1 MEQLFYIFCT
11 TLPSHIIPFVLFWNF
26 QWRSRT
32 AALALVT
39 VNVLC
44 KMATAAYCLSNGL
57 YFRNLELAFAVVG
70 FLIYCC
76 FLRLSPF
83 KMLFTYLLIVDYLLI
98 IRGIVSVLAVQVF
111 GIPIQGWGS
120 SFVCI
125 LLYGV
130 TLPLLLR
137 FFRQVANLVYRTDA
151 PRLWRIIWLVPAF
164 VTVLALIFTDSY
176 LESSV
181 DSGFFLF
188 CRIGLLVCVFAIYYV
203 LLQSLEG
210 LEQQA
215 ALRQRL
221 VFESRLLE
229 MQMEEEEKRSLLLME
244 TAQQIRQMRHDLRHH
259 LTAIQAMAGDEN
271 PRLAAYL
278 SELIRDI
285 PAAVR
290 DYCENP
296 TVNAV
301 VSHYAARCR
310 QEGIAFTAR
319 LTVPAQNETLDDR
332 ALCVVFAN
340 LLENGVAWTTALTG
354 RRGRRTGN
362 SSPASG
368 RVCPAWA
375 LAPSGPWQRPTRE
388 TPGSRQKELRFCPRY
403 IADCRWNIRVTR
415 FVVSYVVLVKNTLD
429 KLLSKSGFWKPTPSR
444 TALPICAGTPTTAFP
459 ARTSSAPVFK
469 PCLQTLKPGK
479 WVRSSSRT

>member
-1 MEQLFYIFCT
+1 MSQLFYIFCT
-11 TLPSHIIPFVLFWNF
+11 TLPSHIIPFALFWDF
-26 QWRSRT
+26 QWRSRK
-32 AALALVT
+32 AALVLVV

-44 KMATAAYCLSNGL
+44 KMTAAAYCLANEL
-57 YFRNLELAFAVVG
+57 YFRNLELLFAVVG
-70 FLIYCC
+70 FLIYCL

-98 IRGIVSVLAVQVF
+98 IRGIVSILAVQVF
-111 GIPIQGWGS
+111 DIPIQGWGS

-125 LLYGV
+125 LLYSV

-137 FFRQVANLVYRTDA
+137 FFRQVANRVYRTDA
-151 PRLWRIIWLVPAF
+151 PKLWRTIWLVPAF

-176 LESSV
+176 LERSV

-229 MQMEEEEKRSLLLME
+229 MQLEEEEKRGLLLME
-244 TAQQIRQMRHDLRHH
+244 TAEQTRQMRHDLRHH
-259 LTAIQAMAGDEN
+259 LTAILTMARDDN
-271 PRLAAYL
+271 PRL
-278 SELIRDI
+278 SEYIATLIRDI
-285 PAAVR
+285 PTAVQ

-301 VSHYAARCR
+301 VSHYAARC
-310 QEGIAFTAR
+310 QKESIAFAAR
-319 LTVPAQNETLDDR
+319 LTVPAQNEGLDDR

-340 LLENGVAWTTALTG
+340 LLENAVEACGRITGGKKFIRLSSSLEYGVLTI
-354 RRGRRTGN
+354 TMDN
-362 SSPASG
+362 SFDGQARQEDGKFLSSK
-368 RVCPAWA
+368 RVD
-375 LAPSGPWQRPTRE
+375 APGVGLSSIQAVARAHQGDA
-388 TPGSRQKELRFCPRY
+388 RFE
-403 IADCRWNIRVTR
+403 AE
-415 FVVSYVVLVKNTLD
+415 
-429 KLLSKSGFWKPTPSR
+429 
-444 TALPICAGTPTTAFP
+444 GT
-459 ARTSSAPVFK
+459 VF
-469 PCLQTLKPGK
+469 
-479 WVRSSSRT
+479 RSSVYCRL

>member
-1 MEQLFYIFCT
+1 MMEQLFYIFCT

-26 QWRSRT
+26 QWRSRK
-32 AALALVT
+32 AALLVMGAS
-39 VNVLC
+39 VLC
-44 KMATAAYCLSNGL
+44 KLGAAAWCITSGVEIRSMEIVFSALNFLL
-57 YFRNLELAFAVVG
+57 YW
-70 FLIYCC
+70 Y
-76 FLRLSPF
+76 FLRLDFF
-83 KMLFTYLLIVDYLLI
+83 KLLFTYLLIVDYLLI

-151 PRLWRIIWLVPAF
+151 PRLWLIIWLVPAF
-164 VTVLALIFTDSY
+164 VTILALIFTDSY

-181 DSGFFLF
+181 DSAFFLF

-210 LEQQA
+210 LEQRA

-229 MQMEEEEKRSLLLME
+229 MQMEEEEKRGLLLME

-271 PRLAAYL
+271 PNLAAYL

-319 LTVPAQNETLDDR
+319 LTVPAQNKNLDDR

-340 LLENGVAWTTALTG
+340 LLENGVEACG
-354 RRGRRTGN
+354 RMARGEKFIRLN
-362 SSPASG
+362 SSMEYGVLTITMDNSFDGQARQEDGKFLSSKRAG
-368 RVCPAWA
+368 
-375 LAPSGPWQRPTRE
+375 APGVGLSSIRAVAKAHQGDA
-388 TPGSRQKELRFCPRY
+388 RFE
-403 IADCRWNIRVTR
+403 AKGTV
-415 FVVSYVVLVKNTLD
+415 F
-429 KLLSKSGFWKPTPSR
+429 LSSVYAKR
-444 TALPICAGTPTTAFP
+444 
-459 ARTSSAPVFK
+459 
-469 PCLQTLKPGK
+469 
-479 WVRSSSRT
+479 

>member
-26 QWRSRT
+26 QWRSRRL
-32 AALALVT
+32 ALALVS

-44 KMATAAYCLSNGL
+44 KMATAAYCLANGL

-98 IRGIVSVLAVQVF
+98 IRGIASILAVQVF
-111 GIPIQGWGS
+111 DIPIQGWSS
-120 SFVCI
+120 SFACI
-125 LLYGV
+125 LLYCI

-151 PRLWRIIWLVPAF
+151 PRLWRVIWLVPAF

-229 MQMEEEEKRSLLLME
+229 IQMEEEEKRSLLLME
-244 TAQQIRQMRHDLRHH
+244 TAQQTRQMRHDLRHH
-259 LTAIQAMAGDEN
+259 LRLIQTMAGEEN
-271 PRLAAYL
+271 PNLTAYI
-278 SELIRDI
+278 SELIRNI

-301 VSHYAARCR
+301 VSHYAARCQ
-310 QEGIAFTAR
+310 QEDIAFTAR
-319 LTVPAQNETLDDR
+319 LTVPAQNENLDDR

-340 LLENGVAWTTALTG
+340 LLENGVEACG
-354 RRGRRTGN
+354 RIAGGEKFIRLN
-362 SSPASG
+362 SSLEYGVLTITMDNSFDGQARQEDGKFLSSK
-368 RVCPAWA
+368 RAD
-375 LAPSGPWQRPTRE
+375 APGVGLSSIQAVAKAHQGDARFE
-388 TPGSRQKELRFCPRY
+388 TKGKLFLSSVY
-403 IADCRWNIRVTR
+403 VT
-415 FVVSYVVLVKNTLD
+415 L
-429 KLLSKSGFWKPTPSR
+429 
-444 TALPICAGTPTTAFP
+444 
-459 ARTSSAPVFK
+459 
-469 PCLQTLKPGK
+469 
-479 WVRSSSRT
+479 

>member
-1 MEQLFYIFCT
+1 M
-11 TLPSHIIPFVLFWNF
+11 
-26 QWRSRT
+26 
-32 AALALVT
+32 
-39 VNVLC
+39 
-44 KMATAAYCLSNGL
+44 
-57 YFRNLELAFAVVG
+57 
-70 FLIYCC
+70 IYCC

-244 TAQQIRQMRHDLRHH
+244 TAEQ
-259 LTAIQAMAGDEN
+259 IQADAPRPAPPSDRDPGHGRGREPQAGRLSLGADPGH
-271 PRLAAYL
+271 PRRT
-278 SELIRDI
+278 S
-285 PAAVR
+285 R

-319 LTVPAQNETLDDR
+319 LIGPR
-332 ALCVVFAN
+332 A
-340 LLENGVAWTTALTG
+340 E
-354 RRGRRTGN
+354 RN
-362 SSPASG
+362 SG
-368 RVCPAWA
+368 
-375 LAPSGPWQRPTRE
+375 
-388 TPGSRQKELRFCPRY
+388 
-403 IADCRWNIRVTR
+403 
-415 FVVSYVVLVKNTLD
+415 
-429 KLLSKSGFWKPTPSR
+429 
-444 TALPICAGTPTTAFP
+444 
-459 ARTSSAPVFK
+459 
-469 PCLQTLKPGK
+469 
-479 WVRSSSRT
+479 

>member
-1 MEQLFYIFCT
+1 MMEQLFYIFCT

-26 QWRSRT
+26 HWRSRT

-44 KMATAAYCLSNGL
+44 KMAAAAYCLSNGL

-164 VTVLALIFTDSY
+164 VTILALIFTDSY

-244 TAQQIRQMRHDLRHH
+244 TVEQTRQMRHHLRHH
-259 LTAIQAMAGDEN
+259 LTAIQAMAGEEN
-271 PRLAAYL
+271 SKLRDYIAT
-278 SELIRDI
+278 LILDI
-285 PAAVR
+285 PTAVR

-319 LTVPAQNETLDDR
+319 LTVPAQNENLDDR

-340 LLENGVAWTTALTG
+340 LLENGVEACG
-354 RRGRRTGN
+354 RMAGGKKFIRLN
-362 SSPASG
+362 SSLEYGVLTITMDNSFDGQARQEDGKFLSSKRAG
-368 RVCPAWA
+368 
-375 LAPSGPWQRPTRE
+375 APGVGLSSIRAVAKAHQGDA
-388 TPGSRQKELRFCPRY
+388 RFEAKGTTFLSSVY
-403 IADCRWNIRVTR
+403 CR
-415 FVVSYVVLVKNTLD
+415 L
-429 KLLSKSGFWKPTPSR
+429 
-444 TALPICAGTPTTAFP
+444 
-459 ARTSSAPVFK
+459 
-469 PCLQTLKPGK
+469 
-479 WVRSSSRT
+479 

>member
-1 MEQLFYIFCT
+1 MMEQLFYIFCT

-26 QWRSRT
+26 QWRSRRL
-32 AALALVT
+32 ALALVT

-44 KMATAAYCLSNGL
+44 KMAVAAYCMANGL

-164 VTVLALIFTDSY
+164 VTILALIFTDSY

-221 VFESRLLE
+221 IFESRLLE
-229 MQMEEEEKRSLLLME
+229 TQITEQKKYNQLMIDH
-244 TAQQIRQMRHDLRHH
+244 AQELRRQRHDLRHQ
-259 LTAIQAMAGDEN
+259 LIAIQG
-271 PRLAAYL
+271 LASEDNAPLRTYL
-278 SELIRDI
+278 EGLLDAI
-285 PAAVR
+285 PASPR
-290 DYCENP
+290 IYCENQA
-296 TVNAV
+296 VNAL
-301 VSHYAARCR
+301 VSRCA
-310 QEGIAFTAR
+310 GICRERGVDFASK
-319 LTVPAQNETLDDR
+319 LTVPAETEQISD
-332 ALCVVFAN
+332 AELCVIFGN
-340 LLENGVAWTTALTG
+340 LMENAVEACVRMTEG
-354 RRGRRTGN
+354 RKFVRLN
-362 SSPASG
+362 SSLEYGVLTITMDNSFDGQAQQEDGKFLSSKRAGAPGVGLSSIQAVAKAHQGDARFEADG
-368 RVCPAWA
+368 RV
-375 LAPSGPWQRPTRE
+375 
-388 TPGSRQKELRFCPRY
+388 F
-403 IADCRWNIRVTR
+403 
-415 FVVSYVVLVKNTLD
+415 
-429 KLLSKSGFWKPTPSR
+429 
-444 TALPICAGTPTTAFP
+444 
-459 ARTSSAPVFK
+459 
-469 PCLQTLKPGK
+469 
-479 WVRSSSRT
+479 RSSVYLSV